1 MFTYKKVPQVIS
13 MIWEPLNNFFLYPFY
28 CKHLHTSQLL
38 YLILSFITYSLYLY
52 LKSLPHHGFLQ
63 SSCLYPISHS
73 DPLGSWTSHYQK
85 LFHPTLATTPFFS
98 LQIFVSIL
106 CHFLLWY
113 LPFFYCLVKA
123 EKQCCHF
130 CTRTH
135 IHRHISEILWVW
147 FQTTAIK

>member
-1 MFTYKKVPQVIS
+1 MFTYKKAPQVIS
-13 MIWEPLNNFFLYPFY
+13 MIWEPLNNFSSTLFTASTYIPPSY
-28 CKHLHTSQLL
+28 STS
-38 YLILSFITYSLYLY
+38 YWVLSLSLYLY

-63 SSCLYPISHS
+63 SLCLYPISCS

-106 CHFLLWY
+106 CYFLLWY
-113 LPFFYCLVKA
+113 LRFFYCLVKA

-130 CTRTH
+130 CC
-135 IHRHISEILWVW
+135 IHAHTYTGISQRYCGFGSRRL
-147 FQTTAIK
+147 Q